1 VAVSAKNW
9 IVETDWLAAHLNAP
23 DLIVLDGSWHLPTAK
38 RDAKAEYL
46 AGHIPGA
53 LFFDI
58 DDLVDEKSPLPHML
72 PSTVKFASRMK
83 KMGVGDGM
91 RIVVYDS
98 LGLYSA
104 ARVWWTFRAMG
115 HQDVAVLNGGLR
127 KWKAEGRPLEEG
139 PPVPRTARHF
149 TPLLNGSLVR
159 DVEDMKGYVAKGDV
173 QIVDARPPGR
183 FEGKDPEPR
192 PGLRQG
198 HIPGSKN
205 VPSAS
210 ILNPDGTLKSKA
222 ELEKVF
228 REAGI
233 NPQEP
238 VVTTCGSGITA
249 SMLALALAVLG
260 QTNAAVYD
268 GAWAEW
274 GQDNG
279 LPIETGPARK

>member
-1 VAVSAKNW
+1 MVVTAKNW
-9 IVETDWLAAHLNAP
+9 IVETDWLANHLNTP
-23 DLIVLDGSWHLPTAK
+23 GLVIFDGSWHLPTAN

-46 AGHIPGA
+46 AEHIPGA

-58 DDLVDEKSPLPHML
+58 DDLVDEKSSLPHML

-98 LGLYSA
+98 VGLFSA

-115 HQDVAVLNGGLR
+115 HQDVAVLNGGLK
-127 KWKAEGRPLEEG
+127 KWKAEGRPLEDG
-139 PPVPRTARHF
+139 PPTPRTARHF

-159 DVEDMKGYVAKGDV
+159 DLDDMKSFVQKGDM
-173 QIVDARPPGR
+173 QIVDARPKAR
-183 FEGKDPEPR
+183 FEGAEPEPR

-205 VPSAS
+205 VPSGT
-210 ILNPDGTLKSKA
+210 ILNADGTLKSKA
-222 ELEKVF
+222 ELEKIF
-228 REAGI
+228 RDAGI
-233 NPQEP
+233 EPHEP
-238 VVTTCGSGITA
+238 VVTTCGSGVTA
-249 SMLALALAVLG
+249 SMLSLALAVVG

-279 LPIETGPARK
+279 LPIETGPAK